1 MSELPKETKNIENEV
16 KTIKTIVRNTVKVN
30 DVITAEIMSK
40 LPKTML
46 KLIRNRKVLRPPLLE
61 KINFIDN

>member
-46 KLIRNRKVLRPPLLE
+46 KLSNGCT
-61 KINFIDN
+61 N